1 MNRIFKSVWSS
12 ARGCCVAVGE
22 NAKSRGKGS
31 RSKLTIAAA
40 AAAMIAGGMALNA
53 SANAYVESASLA
65 TSKDDFTTAAKS
77 WETEEYKKD
86 WGLGAMNSS
95 SAYALGFNGQAV
107 AVGVMD
113 SGALLEKHPDLAGSR
128 FHASEASSVYGST
141 GDRYPQS
148 WSSPGRYEAGKSVT
162 ESGVI
167 DGNWIAGTN
176 DDHGT
181 HVTGSVGANRDG
193 SEFHGVAWGAD
204 VWVGNTGGT
213 DDTNYGPFQ
222 DYTFFYNG
230 WKALADNLITA
241 NGADRGGVINN
252 SFGTNLRVSSNGSSG
267 HDGGNTKVHY
277 PTNTVSQTE
286 YEYFLFNQVYG
297 DGPSFVDGA
306 YEAVKDTNVIQVFTT
321 GNRDFANPYYRPLYP
336 YFNPSAEKNWV
347 AVAGLMKTANA
358 EKPTYALNKQW
369 NEAGLAKWWTVTA
382 PGSSI
387 YGSKVD
393 LSNGAPKWEN
403 ASGTSMAAP
412 HVTGALTVL
421 MSRYAD
427 MSAVQV
433 RDVMFTTANH
443 YNPDGN
449 VMDGWANTDKTIST
463 DGQVSDRMG
472 WGVPDLNKGMYG
484 PGQFLGEF
492 NYNMA
497 ATPLDVWS
505 NSITNVALDQ
515 RKEED
520 AKWKA
525 AAEKWLKNPTLE
537 LKSIADLS
545 ESEKKLL
552 GDVLLNTEDDIVG
565 LNEKQEQISK
575 EDAIAWRTKYYKER
589 IAAIEL
595 RAYEGSLVKRGAGTL
610 VMTGN
615 NTYRGGTVVE
625 AGALY
630 GFNHS
635 FGVTAGDDEST
646 NGKVVVNGGTFG
658 IINAYDDKFTMKGE
672 LKTLADAGHSV
683 DITVNKGGTY
693 ALAAGQDVNVGTLT
707 FKEGSSL
714 TITALDKDVMA
725 AVMGGETI
733 TGSVTAEKLEGV
745 ENAPPTPDYAFLTTE
760 VAVKDN
766 KLTATMSR
774 NQSAASDF
782 ARNAP
787 QAAVASTIVGA
798 AESAITGELALSSK
812 DQFRNTV
819 ASLGSD
825 LHLKMQQATLMNS
838 ASMTRT
844 IKEIAADA
852 GTAKTAEL
860 GNGVRLWAT
869 GTGAWMSLDGGSAN
883 ADVDAYAGYIGA
895 EYHYGL
901 DSKAG
906 IFFGYGTTK
915 LDAAR
920 AGKVD
925 SDDLHFG
932 IYGQN
937 NWDLVGLGYGFIYTS
952 QDRSGDRTLTVG
964 ADSQRNH
971 VSYDADVTQLF
982 VEAGYRGFIT
992 ESFSVEP
999 YAGLGYMH
1007 VSADGFT
1014 ERVGNHAFKTEL
1026 DDQDVW
1032 TFNLGVRG
1040 KKNFML
1046 GNARMAVKG
1055 DLAWLQ
1061 FMGDNQGTARMS
1073 VGDAGT
1079 AQLKGD
1085 ELKGMGVVSL
1095 GVETQIG
1102 KNATIGVSYTGAFGS
1117 DVTSNGV
1124 GATMK
1129 LLF

>member
-12 ARGCCVAVGE
+12 ARGCCVAAGE

-65 TSKDDFTTAAKS
+65 TSKDDFSTAAKS

-113 SGALLEKHPDLAGSR
+113 SGALLEKHPDLAGRR

-176 DDHGT
+176 DAHGT

-267 HDGGNTKVHY
+267 SDGGNTKVHY

-336 YFNPSAEKNWV
+336 YFNPSAEKNWI

-358 EKPTYALNKQW
+358 EKLTYALNKQW

-382 PGSSI
+382 PGSVI

-427 MSAVQV
+427 MSAIQV
-433 RDVMFTTANH
+433 REVMFTTANH

-449 VMDGWANTDKTIST
+449 VMDGWANTDKTISI

-497 ATPLDVWS
+497 ATSLDVWS

-525 AAEKWLKNPTLE
+525 AAEKWLKSPTLE

-552 GDVLLNTEDDIVG
+552 GDVLLNTED
-565 LNEKQEQISK
+565 
-575 EDAIAWRTKYYKER
+575 
-589 IAAIEL
+589 L
-595 RAYEGSLVKRGAGTL
+595 R
-610 VMTGN
+610 
-615 NTYRGGTVVE
+615 
-625 AGALY
+625 
-630 GFNHS
+630 
-635 FGVTAGDDEST
+635 
-646 NGKVVVNGGTFG
+646 
-658 IINAYDDKFTMKGE
+658 
-672 LKTLADAGHSV
+672 
-683 DITVNKGGTY
+683 
-693 ALAAGQDVNVGTLT
+693 
-707 FKEGSSL
+707 
-714 TITALDKDVMA
+714 
-725 AVMGGETI
+725 
-733 TGSVTAEKLEGV
+733 
-745 ENAPPTPDYAFLTTE
+745 
-760 VAVKDN
+760 
-766 KLTATMSR
+766 
-774 NQSAASDF
+774 
-782 ARNAP
+782 
-787 QAAVASTIVGA
+787 
-798 AESAITGELALSSK
+798 
-812 DQFRNTV
+812 
-819 ASLGSD
+819 
-825 LHLKMQQATLMNS
+825 
-838 ASMTRT
+838 
-844 IKEIAADA
+844 
-852 GTAKTAEL
+852 
-860 GNGVRLWAT
+860 
-869 GTGAWMSLDGGSAN
+869 
-883 ADVDAYAGYIGA
+883 
-895 EYHYGL
+895 
-901 DSKAG
+901 
-906 IFFGYGTTK
+906 
-915 LDAAR
+915 
-920 AGKVD
+920 
-925 SDDLHFG
+925 
-932 IYGQN
+932 
-937 NWDLVGLGYGFIYTS
+937 
-952 QDRSGDRTLTVG
+952 
-964 ADSQRNH
+964 
-971 VSYDADVTQLF
+971 
-982 VEAGYRGFIT
+982 
-992 ESFSVEP
+992 
-999 YAGLGYMH
+999 
-1007 VSADGFT
+1007 
-1014 ERVGNHAFKTEL
+1014 
-1026 DDQDVW
+1026 
-1032 TFNLGVRG
+1032 
-1040 KKNFML
+1040 
-1046 GNARMAVKG
+1046 
-1055 DLAWLQ
+1055 
-1061 FMGDNQGTARMS
+1061 
-1073 VGDAGT
+1073 
-1079 AQLKGD
+1079 
-1085 ELKGMGVVSL
+1085 
-1095 GVETQIG
+1095 
-1102 KNATIGVSYTGAFGS
+1102 
-1117 DVTSNGV
+1117 
-1124 GATMK
+1124 
-1129 LLF
+1129 